1 MKRLRQSLQRPL
13 LLAVLLAF
21 AVQAQA
27 AGVLIVANTAERDLK
42 LTRIEVRNLFM
53 GEASD
58 LALDA
63 IALPPDN
70 LTRVL
75 FNTKV
80 MGLAESRIQA
90 YWAQIASAD
99 ASARPGSLKMRRQL
113 RYVLANEGAVGRFSQ
128 DTPLPEGLSFC
139 AAAIEGGVVMPALR
153 E

>member
-1 MKRLRQSLQRPL
+1 MPRHLLQRLKRPL

-21 AVQAQA
+21 SAQVQAQ
-27 AGVLIVANTAERDLK
+27 GVLVVANTAERDLK

-53 GEASD
+53 GEASN

-90 YWAQIASAD
+90 YWAQMRFSGRK
-99 ASARPGSLKMRRQL
+99 RPPREFEDEAAAL
-113 RYVLANEGAVGRFSQ
+113 RYVLANEGAVGYFSQ
-128 DTPLPEGLSFC
+128 DTPLPAGL
-139 AAAIEGGVVMPALR
+139 VVLYR
-153 E
+153 SD

>member
-1 MKRLRQSLQRPL
+1 MLRHLRQRLQRAL

-21 AVQAQA
+21 ATQVQAE
-27 AGVLIVANTAERDLK
+27 GVLIVANTAERDLK

-80 MGLAESRIQA
+80 IGLTESRIQA
-90 YWAQIASAD
+90 YWAQ
-99 ASARPGSLKMRRQL
+99 MRFSGRKQPPREFEDEAEAL
-113 RYVLANEGAVGRFSQ
+113 EYVLANEGAVGYFSQ
-128 DTPLPEGLSFC
+128 DTPLPEGLVILYRSD
-139 AAAIEGGVVMPALR
+139 
-153 E
+153 

>member
-1 MKRLRQSLQRPL
+1 MRRLPQRFKQPL

-21 AVQAQA
+21 AAQVQA
-27 AGVLIVANTAERDLK
+27 AGVLIVANTDDRDLQ

-63 IALPPDN
+63 IALPPDS

-80 MGLAESRIQA
+80 VGLTESRIQA
-90 YWAQIASAD
+90 YWAQMRFSGRK
-99 ASARPGSLKMRRQL
+99 RPPREFENEAAAL
-113 RYVLANEGAVGRFSQ
+113 RYVLANEGAVGYFSQ
-128 DTPLPEGLSFC
+128 DTPLPEGLVILYRSD
-139 AAAIEGGVVMPALR
+139 
-153 E
+153 

>member
-1 MKRLRQSLQRPL
+1 MRRLLQRLKRPL

-21 AVQAQA
+21 AAQVQA
-27 AGVLIVANTAERDLK
+27 AGVLLIVANTAERDLK

-63 IALPPDN
+63 IALPPES

-80 MGLAESRIQA
+80 VGLTESRIQA
-90 YWAQIASAD
+90 YWAQ
-99 ASARPGSLKMRRQL
+99 MRFSGRKQPPREFENEAAAL
-113 RYVLANEGAVGRFSQ
+113 EYVLANEGAVGYFSQ
-128 DTPLPEGLSFC
+128 DTPLPEGL
-139 AAAIEGGVVMPALR
+139 AILYR
-153 E
+153 SD

>member
-1 MKRLRQSLQRPL
+1 MRRLLRPL

-27 AGVLIVANTAERDLK
+27 AGVLVVANTAERDLK

-90 YWAQIASAD
+90 YWAQ
-99 ASARPGSLKMRRQL
+99 MRFSGRKQPPREFRNEAEAL
-113 RYVLANEGAVGRFSQ
+113 QYVLANEGAVGYFSQ
-128 DTPLPEGLSFC
+128 DTPLPEGLVILYRSD
-139 AAAIEGGVVMPALR
+139 
-153 E
+153 

>member
-1 MKRLRQSLQRPL
+1 MRRLLRPL

-21 AVQAQA
+21 AAQVQAQ
-27 AGVLIVANTAERDLK
+27 GVLIVANTAERDLK

-63 IALPPDN
+63 IALPPDS

-90 YWAQIASAD
+90 YWAQMRFSGRK
-99 ASARPGSLKMRRQL
+99 RPPKEFENEAAAL
-113 RYVLANEGAVGRFSQ
+113 RYVLANEGAVGYFSQ
-128 DTPLPEGLSFC
+128 DTPLPEGLVILYRS
-139 AAAIEGGVVMPALR
+139 E
-153 E
+153 

>member
-1 MKRLRQSLQRPL
+1 MRRLQRPL

-27 AGVLIVANTAERDLK
+27 QGVLIVANTAERDLK

-53 GEASD
+53 GEASN

-90 YWAQIASAD
+90 YWAQMRFSGRK
-99 ASARPGSLKMRRQL
+99 RPPREFENEAEALK
-113 RYVLANEGAVGRFSQ
+113 YVLANEGAVGYFSQ
-128 DTPLPEGLSFC
+128 DTPLPERLVILYRS
-139 AAAIEGGVVMPALR
+139 E
-153 E
+153 

>member
-1 MKRLRQSLQRPL
+1 MRRLQRPL

-21 AVQAQA
+21 SAQVQAQ
-27 AGVLIVANTAERDLK
+27 GVLVVANTAERDLK

-53 GEASD
+53 GEASN

-90 YWAQIASAD
+90 YWAQMRFSGRK
-99 ASARPGSLKMRRQL
+99 RPPREFEDEAAAL
-113 RYVLANEGAVGRFSQ
+113 RYVLANEGAVGYFSQ
-128 DTPLPEGLSFC
+128 DTPLPEGL
-139 AAAIEGGVVMPALR
+139 VVLYR
-153 E
+153 SD

>member
-1 MKRLRQSLQRPL
+1 MRRLLQRLKRPL

-21 AVQAQA
+21 AAQVQA
-27 AGVLIVANTAERDLK
+27 AGVLIVANTADRDLK

-58 LALDA
+58 LALNA

-80 MGLAESRIQA
+80 VGLTESRIQA
-90 YWAQIASAD
+90 YWAQ
-99 ASARPGSLKMRRQL
+99 MRFSGRKQPPREFQSEAKAL
-113 RYVLANEGAVGRFSQ
+113 EYVLANEGAVGYFSQ
-128 DTPLPEGLSFC
+128 DTPLPEGLVILYRSD
-139 AAAIEGGVVMPALR
+139 
-153 E
+153 

>member
-1 MKRLRQSLQRPL
+1 MRRLQRPL

-27 AGVLIVANTAERDLK
+27 QGVLVVANTAERDLK

-53 GEASD
+53 GEASN

-90 YWAQIASAD
+90 YWAQMRFSGRK
-99 ASARPGSLKMRRQL
+99 RPPREFEDEAAAL
-113 RYVLANEGAVGRFSQ
+113 RYVLANEGAVGYFSQ
-128 DTPLPEGLSFC
+128 DTPLPEGLVILYRS
-139 AAAIEGGVVMPALR
+139 E
-153 E
+153 